1 MSYKYHMPTKVI
13 SGQDCIL
20 SNSELFK
27 RFGKKAMLVT
37 GRASAKKNGSQDDVI
52 QALQEQGI
60 EYVVF
65 DQVMA
70 NPTIACTYQG
80 AEFAKQHDVDFVI
93 AIGGGSPMDAAKVM
107 ALLARQDIK
116 EENLFSGPHGDDVL
130 PIIAVPTTAGTG
142 SEVTP
147 YAILTNDVIESKT
160 SLGPESLFPQIAFL
174 DARYMLEMSVETTVN
189 TAIDAFSHAAEG
201 MMTVRASLVSNALAK
216 ESIAIFT
223 RCIPAL
229 REAVAKDDISVLDLH
244 VRNDLLQC
252 SMLAGIVIA
261 QTGTAAVHAMGY
273 TLTYFKDID
282 HGRANGLLIAEYMK
296 LVEEEKPQLIEDIL
310 AALNIADL
318 TELDALMCELLGEK
332 EVISEDEMVKYIA
345 NAARINASKNNS
357 QVTPSDDDVGA
368 MFRKIFGL

>member
-116 EENLFSGPHGDDVL
+116 EENLFSGPYGVDVL

-147 YAILTNDVIESKT
+147 YAILTNDVVESKT

-174 DARYMLEMSVETTVN
+174 DARYMLDMSVETTVN

-252 SMLAGIVIA
+252 SMLAGMVIA

-368 MFRKIFGL
+368 MFRKVFGL